1 MCKCLGKTIFYP
13 LNFLIVL
20 FGLSLF
26 VFGCYN
32 FINTHAFNIFTIST
46 VSLGVLL
53 FLNSAL
59 VCSKGFKSKCLVG
72 IYLFFLG
79 TLLIAEAVLASLYF
93 IPQYQKL
100 ILQQIPEKLQSEV
113 KKHLLIARWILLGLI
128 GVQALTFLVGLAL
141 CRGIKKNG
149 GKREQ
154 EQRLLRQYD
163 ENSYGSD
170 ANNYNNANN
179 SRLSDVPSS
188 YDNDIPIASSY
199 RAKHQHLYKKYN
211 IQMDNN

>member
-1 MCKCLGKTIFYP
+1 MCNCLGKTIFYP
-13 LNFLIVL
+13 LNLLIVL

-59 VCSKGFKSKCLVG
+59 VCYKGFKSKCLVG

-100 ILQQIPEKLQSEV
+100 ILQQVPEKLQSEV

-128 GVQALTFLVGLAL
+128 GAQALTFLVGLAL

-149 GKREQ
+149 GEREQ

-163 ENSYGSD
+163 ENNYGSD
-170 ANNYNNANN
+170 ANNYTNANN